1 MLTNILINYGTKR
14 KTKKENEE
22 MATFATEIKRVY
34 SEGLS
39 KYGFKKIK
47 GKQPYFVRPVGD
59 EIVHII
65 TYKTEKS
72 FTRGYKRFVVYGGIA
87 TVYRAHINLEKTPRD
102 NSAWLYNVY
111 KFYKRSDAENK
122 TPDMYDKLTTF
133 SYKEEDEKS
142 MINSI
147 KYSFEMTEK
156 FIIPRLNEVVDIK
169 KCVEFFDVYRST
181 MLTLS
186 EKNFGK
192 GQNEYDYN
200 EGLLNIFM
208 YKVDE
213 YIEKKR
219 KAHERSNENN
229 LYNMKIGIS
238 GFTMEEYERNRE
250 DRKQGMER
258 QINTFKKMVND
269 PEEHQMVMEE
279 IEKRKAFNI
288 EILRNYGIDI

>member
-1 MLTNILINYGTKR
+1 
-14 KTKKENEE
+14 

-87 TVYRAHINLEKTPRD
+87 TVYRAHINLDETPRD
-102 NSAWLYNVY
+102 NSAWLYDVY
-111 KFYKRSDAENK
+111 KFYKNSIIDDK

-133 SYKEEDEKS
+133 SYKEEDEES

-156 FIIPRLNEVVDIK
+156 FVIPRLNEVVDIK
-169 KCVEFFDVYRST
+169 KCVEFFDIYRST

-186 EKNFGK
+186 EKKFGK

-208 YKVDE
+208 YTFDE
-213 YIEKKR
+213 YSEKKR
-219 KAHERSNENN
+219 MEHKKSNEEI
-229 LYNMKIGIS
+229 LHDISIGIN
-238 GFTMEEYERNRE
+238 GFTMEEYNRDRE
-250 DRKQGMER
+250 DRKQVMER
-258 QINTFKKMVND
+258 KINIFEKMVND
-269 PEEHQMVMEE
+269 LEEHQMVMEE
-279 IEKRKAFNI
+279 IERRKTFNI

>member
-1 MLTNILINYGTKR
+1 
-14 KTKKENEE
+14 

-133 SYKEEDEKS
+133 SYKEEDKEA

-156 FIIPRLNEVVDIK
+156 FVIPQLDKVINIKECVD
-169 KCVEFFDVYRST
+169 FFDKYNT
-181 MLTLS
+181 PLLYID
-186 EKNFGK
+186 EKDFGK
-192 GQNEYDYN
+192 GQNGYDYM
-200 EGLLNIFM
+200 EGLLNIFV
-208 YKVDE
+208 YTFDE
-213 YIEKKR
+213 YAEKKR
-219 KAHERSNENN
+219 KAHEKWNEIILND
-229 LYNMKIGIS
+229 MKIGRN
-238 GFTMEEYERNRE
+238 GFTMEEYEIDKE
-250 DRKQGMER
+250 EGRKSMEC
-258 QINTFKKMVND
+258 QINTFKKMIND
-269 PEEHQMVMEE
+269 SEEHRKLMEE
-279 IEKRKAFNI
+279 IESRKDFNI

>member
-1 MLTNILINYGTKR
+1 
-14 KTKKENEE
+14 

-34 SEGLS
+34 SDGLS

-65 TYKTEKS
+65 TYRTCP
-72 FTRGYKRFVVYGGIA
+72 TIIRGHKEFVIYGGIA
-87 TVYRAHINLEKTPRD
+87 TVYRACINLEKAPRD
-102 NSAWLYNVY
+102 NGGWLDEISD
-111 KFYKRSDAENK
+111 FYVKSNSSNI
-122 TPDMYDKLTTF
+122 DKDLFHKITNL
-133 SYKEEDEKS
+133 SYKEGDEAS

-169 KCVEFFDVYRST
+169 KCAEFFDIYRST

-200 EGLLNIFM
+200 EGLLNIFV
-208 YKVDE
+208 YTIDE
-213 YIEKKR
+213 YVKKKR
-219 KAHERSNENN
+219 KAHENSNEKI
-229 LYNMKIGIS
+229 LYNMKIGIN
-238 GFTMEEYERNRE
+238 GFTMEEYNRDRE
-250 DRKQGMER
+250 DRKQVMEC
-258 QINTFKKMVND
+258 QINIFGKMVND
-269 PEEHQMVMEE
+269 HEEHQKVMEE
-279 IEKRKAFNI
+279 IKRRKIANI
-288 EILRNYGIDI
+288 EVIRNYGIDI

>member
-122 TPDMYDKLTTF
+122 TTDMYDKLTTF
-133 SYKEEDEKS
+133 SYKEEDEAS

-156 FIIPRLNEVVDIK
+156 FVIPRLNEVVDMK
-169 KCVEFFDVYRST
+169 KCVEFFDIYRST
-181 MLTLS
+181 MLRLS

-200 EGLLNIFM
+200 EGLLNIFV
-208 YKVDE
+208 YTVDE
-213 YIEKKR
+213 YAEKKR
-219 KAHERSNENN
+219 KAHEKWNEII
-229 LYNMKIGIS
+229 LHDMKIGRN
-238 GFTMEEYERNRE
+238 GFTIEEYERDRE
-250 DRKQGMER
+250 DGRNIMER

-269 PEEHQMVMEE
+269 PEEHQRVMEE
-279 IEKRKAFNI
+279 IEKRKIANI